1 MYTFS
6 DIYDRKS
13 EHQSKVLSETH
24 SYVDGP
30 LLRVTAP
37 MMAGKSPISKIQKI
51 FNIAVDEFNSKNR

>member
-13 EHQSKVLSETH
+13 EHQSKVFSETH

-51 FNIAVDEFNSKNR
+51 INIAVDVFISKNT

>member
-51 FNIAVDEFNSKNR
+51 FNIAVDAFNSKNT